1 VREYAQKGMESMSE
15 AFIANGAEVY
25 IPAVENTISAEAAE

>member
-15 AFIANGAEVY
+15 AFIASGAEVY
-25 IPAVENTISAEAAE
+25 IPAVESSVNTEAAE